1 MMKAVI
7 FDIGAV
13 LIRFEWRDFLHRL
26 FGEKTGDAVY
36 DATWGTEAWR
46 QLDSDALPRDE
57 ILRLFTGNAPEYAAE
72 ITEAMHRVDECA
84 EKQPYAIPWVDE
96 LKQMGLQVYYLSNY
110 FPYLLWKKPQVLDFI
125 PHMDGGVFS
134 WQEKITK
141 PDPEIFRRLLNRYGL
156 AAEECVFVDDSP
168 VNTAAA
174 AALGMQAFQF
184 VSYEEQH
191 SEIMRFLSEHT
202 KEIS

>member
-1 MMKAVI
+1 MIKAVV

-26 FGEKTGDAVY
+26 FGAETGDAVY

-46 QLDSDALPRDE
+46 QLDRDVLPQRE
-57 ILRLFTGNAPEYAAE
+57 VLQLFTDNAPEYAAE
-72 ITEAMHRVDECA
+72 ITEAMRRVHECA
-84 EKQPYAIPWVDE
+84 EKQPYAVQWVE
-96 LKQMGLQVYYLSNY
+96 ALKQMGLQVYFLSNY
-110 FPYLLWKKPQVLDFI
+110 FPYLIWKNPQVLDFI
-125 PHMDGGVFS
+125 PHMDGGLFS

-141 PDPEIFRRLLNRYGL
+141 PDPEIFRRLLQRYGL
-156 AAEECVFVDDSP
+156 RAEECVFVDDSP

-184 VSYEEQH
+184 VSYAEQYPD
-191 SEIMRFLSEHT
+191 IMRFLSEHT
-202 KEIS
+202 KETS